1 MIVADMTRYWTPNY
15 RAMLTVW
22 HDYKIAEFMAE
33 ITLLGRV
40 QGSCERFQA
49 GLAGFQE
56 LRHR

>member
-1 MIVADMTRYWTPNY
+1 
-15 RAMLTVW
+15 MLTVW